1 MSRAYPSGAYYGV
14 LPGSAR
20 FITSKRP
27 EKNFQ
32 AQTLQLIFASHQ
44 LRRKKLFNI
53 YTLW

>member
-27 EKNFQ
+27 EKNSPGSNAPAYFGQ
-32 AQTLQLIFASHQ
+32 PSI
-44 LRRKKLFNI
+44 KKKKDI
-53 YTLW
+53 